1 MAQPLVSSTVLSV
14 ASLSTEIF
22 ALIATLRPNWSPYN
36 THLEQFTGGI
46 NNTTFGLFD
55 NFDSSEALVIK
66 IFGSNTEEFI
76 DRHAELDTLRYLS
89 KYQLAQ
95 PVLLQFANG
104 VIYKFITGEICTRDD
119 IRDMRIVPLIA
130 RQLAKLHSIPLK
142 NKNQK
147 PCLIPLMQKF
157 LTLIDNDHTRPED
170 YISLSSDVE
179 WVEKDILPRLFP
191 YLQYGIDL
199 VLCHNDAV
207 CKNILYDSS
216 SQSVFLID
224 FEYCAINYALF
235 DIANHFVEYAGV
247 EQIDFDR
254 YPMRDEQCRWLKIY
268 YQARNLP
275 FDDPEKICHLI
286 DQFSALSHLCFG
298 LWALAQVPFVKDS
311 SDYISYGRRRLNR
324 YRELKSILFF

>member
-1 MAQPLVSSTVLSV
+1 MTQLLVSSTVLSV
-14 ASLSTEIF
+14 PSLSTEIF
-22 ALIATLRPNWSPYN
+22 PLIATLRPNWSPSN

-55 NFDSSEALVIK
+55 NSDPSKALVIK
-66 IFGSNTEEFI
+66 IFGSKTEEFI
-76 DRHAELDTLRYLS
+76 DRHAELDTLQYLS
-89 KYQLAQ
+89 QYQLAQ

-104 VIYKFITGEICTRDD
+104 FIYKFITGEICTRDD
-119 IRDMRIVPLIA
+119 IRNIKIAPLIA
-130 RQLAKLHSIPLK
+130 QQMAKLHSIPLK
-142 NKNQK
+142 SKNQK
-147 PCLIPLMQKF
+147 QCLIPLMQKF
-157 LTLIDNDHTRPED
+157 LALIDNDHNSRPED
-170 YISLSSDVE
+170 FISLSSDVA
-179 WVEKDILPRLFP
+179 WAEKDVLP
-191 YLQYGIDL
+191 QYDVDL
-199 VLCHNDAV
+199 VLCHNDIV

-216 SQSVFLID
+216 SQSVSLID
-224 FEYCAINYALF
+224 FEYCAVNYALF

-254 YPMRDEQCRWLKIY
+254 YPMRDEQCRWLEIY

-275 FDDPEKICHLI
+275 FDDPEKICHQI

-324 YRELKSILFF
+324 FRELKSILFS